1 MPKYTSQ
8 PYGVVPAVT
17 ASAATSPYPQ
27 HIVTWTADGA
37 TYASS
42 ENAGGNIVYRP
53 SYSTTP
59 IPAGRGRA

>member
-1 MPKYTSQ
+1 MAKFESE

-17 ASAATSPYPQ
+17 VSAATSPYPVHLIQ
-27 HIVTWTADGA
+27 WSADGA

-42 ENAGGNIVYRP
+42 ENSGGNVVYRP

-59 IPAGRGRA
+59 IPAGKGRQ